1 MGMLVAKR
9 RWRPDYGGT
18 PNGYGGYAGGDGLMV
33 LVKEEELEVEPWRWI
48 KSRKVWRG
56 DGGANGVSEVY
67 GGGYESCGG
76 R

>member
-1 MGMLVAKR
+1 
-9 RWRPDYGGT
+9 
-18 PNGYGGYAGGDGLMV
+18 MV